1 MALDDAQKQQPQ
13 AARVALLGFGTVGQ
27 SVARI
32 LTERPPAGVRL
43 THIFNRRIA
52 RKRVD
57 WVAPDVHWTESI
69 DEIFASDAN
78 VIVEVIGGRDPA
90 GSWVRRALESG
101 RSVVT
106 ANKQLI
112 SHEGAAL
119 GRLASNVRRHLR
131 FEAAVAGGI
140 PVIGALRSGVSGD
153 RLLRLTGI
161 LNGTCNYILTSMASD
176 GVSFADALGRA
187 QELGY
192 AEADPTD
199 DVQGYDAR
207 AKLAILCAVGL
218 RTQVAPTDIAAR
230 PITLVDR
237 IDFRYAGTL
246 DCTIRQISRAA
257 IDPLLQGRITASV
270 RPSLVPRSSPLA
282 RVEGGQNVIV
292 ARGEYGG
299 DTVYSGAGAGGG
311 PTAVAV
317 VSDLAAIALLE
328 PERDVAAPPDAAT
341 QVDPEF
347 VSAHYLRFIV
357 RDRPGILAGIAQALS
372 RHAINIDAVLQLPN
386 EHKDALPFVVT
397 VEPCLPATLEK
408 AVAEI
413 GAMDF
418 HVVPPVDLP
427 ILSNGDAA

>member
-1 MALDDAQKQQPQ
+1 MPSHPSPAT
-13 AARVALLGFGTVGQ
+13 RVALLGFGTVGQ

-43 THIFNRRIA
+43 THIFNRAIA
-52 RKRVD
+52 RKRAD
-57 WVAPDVHWTESI
+57 WVGRDVLWTESI
-69 DEIFASDAN
+69 DEVFASDAN

-90 GSWVRRALESG
+90 GAWVRRALESG

-112 SHEGAAL
+112 AHEGAEL
-119 GRLASNVRRHLR
+119 GRLAASARRHLR

-153 RLLRLTGI
+153 RLVQLTGI
-161 LNGTCNYILTSMASD
+161 LNGTCNYILTSMAK
-176 GVSFADALGRA
+176 GGASFAGALASA
-187 QELGY
+187 QQLGF
-192 AEADPTD
+192 AEVDPTD
-199 DVQGYDAR
+199 DVEGYDAR

-218 RTQVAPTDIAAR
+218 RAQVTPSDIATR
-230 PITLVDR
+230 PITLVDG

-246 DCTIRQISRAA
+246 DSTIRQISRAA
-257 IDPLLQGRITASV
+257 IDPSRPGRIVASV
-270 RPSLVPRSSPLA
+270 RPSLVPVSSPLA

-292 ARGEYGG
+292 ARGQYGG

-328 PERDVAAPPDAAT
+328 PERDVAAPAEAPSA
-341 QVDPEF
+341 VDPEF
-347 VSAHYLRFIV
+347 VTAHYLRFIV
-357 RDRPGILAGIAQALS
+357 RDRPGILASIAQALS
-372 RHAINIDAVLQLPN
+372 RHDINIDAVLQLPH

-397 VEPCLPATLEK
+397 IEPCLPATLSK

-427 ILSNGDAA
+427 ILTNGDAV